1 MKLRQFLL
9 ALGASLLAACAVQP
23 VDLPPAGA
31 QSSVDSAASGT
42 AASGTAASGA
52 AASAAEAGEVAT
64 SATSSE
70 LTTRC
75 DDNACFEAC
84 TMTGACD
91 GFCISNQCTCVGTQG
106 PPCS

>member
-9 ALGASLLAACAVQP
+9 ALGCSLLAACAVQP
-23 VDLPPAGA
+23 ADLPPASA
-31 QSSVDSAASGT
+31 QSSLDPAASGT
-42 AASGTAASGA
+42 AAS
-52 AASAAEAGEVAT
+52 AAEASTGEAST
-64 SATSSE
+64 SAASSQ

-91 GFCISNQCTCVGTQG
+91 GFCISNKCTCVGTQG

>member
-1 MKLRQFLL
+1 MKLRNFLL
-9 ALGASLLAACAVQP
+9 ALGCSLLAACAVQTA
-23 VDLPPAGA
+23 DLPPASQA
-31 QSSVDSAASGT
+31 SVEPAASVAEPSTGEVSTSAA
-42 AASGTAASGA
+42 
-52 AASAAEAGEVAT
+52 
-64 SATSSE
+64 SSE

-91 GFCISNQCTCVGTQG
+91 GFCISNKCTCVGTQG

>member
-1 MKLRQFLL
+1 MNLRHFLL
-9 ALGASLLAACAVQP
+9 ALGASLLVACAVQP
-23 VDLPPAGA
+23 AELP
-31 QSSVDSAASGT
+31 AASPQT
-42 AASGTAASGA
+42 TIEP
-52 AASAAEAGEVAT
+52 AASAGQTSTGEVST
-64 SATSSE
+64 SAASSE